1 MDRIQEPTAHPD
13 EEVQAEL
20 DRVQAQLTAARRR
33 VEHLQEQ
40 LSTSSADIDHWASRA
55 LHNLEEPEPTDT
67 QKIKVLLVG
76 ALIGGLAATLFH
88 AVLSLVL
95 TAP

>member
-1 MDRIQEPTAHPD
+1 MDRIQEPSAHPD
-13 EEVQAEL
+13 AEVQAEL
-20 DRVQAQLTAARRR
+20 DRVQAELAAARRR

-40 LSTSSADIDHWASRA
+40 LSTSSADIDRWASRA
-55 LHNLEEPEPTDT
+55 LHNMEDPEPTHP
-67 QKIKVLLVG
+67 QKAKVLLVG

-95 TAP
+95 TAQ